1 MSRAYGHIAI
11 KPEFILNCI
20 SDTSMLV
27 CACVCVCVRVFACV
41 CACMRACVIICT
53 HDVYD
58 PRVQDEKRA
67 PRPFVLC

>member
-27 CACVCVCVRVFACV
+27 CACVCVRVRVFACV
-41 CACMRACVIICT
+41 CACVRACV
-53 HDVYD
+53 
-58 PRVQDEKRA
+58 RA
-67 PRPFVLC
+67 